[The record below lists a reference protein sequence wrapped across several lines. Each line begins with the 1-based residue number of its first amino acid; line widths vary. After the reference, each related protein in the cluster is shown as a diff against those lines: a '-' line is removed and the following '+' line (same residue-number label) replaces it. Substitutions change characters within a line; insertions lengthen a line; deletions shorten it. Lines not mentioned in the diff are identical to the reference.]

1 MRSDPSDTGGLFVGR
16 RPGTAPVRFRR
27 LPQRGDVRRQRI
39 DNWFAG
45 LILAAMTFVA
55 LLCWGP
61 IPVACL
67 WIASRVNYLS
77 NNVSLGIIA
86 AVAGLFVLLFGALSV
101 MRRLDGVWIL
111 VRRAAGHDQRVGM
124 LGRVFAT
131 TAVVCGSAFMFWF
144 VILHGPVSSNFVSG
158 GPGGL

>member
-27 LPQRGDVRRQRI
+27 LPQRGDAARQRI
-39 DNWFAG
+39 DGFLAG

-124 LGRVFAT
+124 LSRVFAI
-131 TAVVCGSAFMFWF
+131 TAIVCGSIFMFWF